1 MVLRQTWRDTFL
13 ITTAI
18 VHGQCVPSLNQQ
30 AKVGLYTE
38 NDCLLLTHVR
48 YCLAPF
54 VRLLT
59 LPLPLVIDAEVRYA
73 VRHEYA
79 LTAIDVLARRTRLS
93 FLNARAAL
101 DALPRVVDI
110 MADELGWSY
119 KERKNQIS
127 KGIQFLGSMGL
138 SPAFMTS
145 AFIPEPEPRGM
156 MEHMEKALWKVGT
169 GVVHV
174 LGLGSTASHDKAYGR
189 SKFEGGEVAAL
200 RNAFIS
206 HARAQRGD
214 VATSG
219 ELKLRTEVILE
230 ILKDVTGYSEISKK
244 ELNYVLGEAGLEGH
258 GEVDFDEFIE
268 ASLSFGA
275 SRGLFVNVL
284 VI

>member
-18 VHGQCVPSLNQQ
+18 VHGQCVPSPNQQ
-30 AKVGLYTE
+30 AKVGLCTE
-38 NDCLLLTHVR
+38 NDCLPLTHVR
-48 YCLAPF
+48 YCFAPF

-127 KGIQFLGSMGL
+127 KGVQFLGSMGL

-145 AFIPEPEPRGM
+145 AYIPEPEPRGM
-156 MEHMEKALWKVGT
+156 MEYMEKALWKVGT
-169 GVVHV
+169 GVVHF
-174 LGLGSTASHDKAYGR
+174 LGFSNIASHDKAYGR

-206 HARAQRGD
+206 NARAQRGD

-275 SRGLFVNVL
+275 STFGGSVC
-284 VI
+284 